1 LNFAQFDM
9 LWDTLTAKEHLMLFG
24 RLKGVNRHSLAQ
36 QAASRLEEVRL
47 SDVADAQVRTFSG
60 GMKRRLSVAVS
71 LIGNPLVV
79 YMDEPTTG
87 MDPINRRHVWDVI
100 EAAKQDRTVV
110 LTTHNME
117 EADVLGDC
125 VGRLSV
131 SGLGIGSSKIQ
142 TKNEAY

>member
-1 LNFAQFDM
+1 M
-9 LWDTLTAKEHLMLFG
+9 LWDTLTAKEHLVMFG
-24 RLKGVNRHSLAQ
+24 RLKGVNLHSLAQ
-36 QAASRLEEVRL
+36 EAASRLEEVRL

-117 EADVLGDC
+117 EADVLGDR
-125 VGRLSV
+125 VGV
-131 SGLGIGSSKIQ
+131 
-142 TKNEAY
+142 